1 MLKQDY
7 WQKITFNEIC
17 KNVSTRVDDPKNS
30 GYDKYVGLEHL
41 DTLEPKIT
49 RFGSTQDIKS
59 SMTLF
64 KNEQILFGRRN
75 WYLRR
80 VATADFDGVCS
91 ADIYVLEPQG
101 CKIVHEFLIIF
112 MHSNQFFDETMKYSV
127 GSMST
132 RVKWS
137 NLSKAKFLI
146 PSIPEQEK
154 IINLISNIDGSITKT
169 RQLLE
174 KLKIYKNSKANE
186 LLTKGIGH
194 TRFKKVRLIFGK
206 YEEIPETWKLQ
217 KLGELTK
224 VTDGSHYSPEKV
236 STGFPLATVENVKGD
251 FIDIDSCYRISKEDY
266 EQLVKD
272 GDKPDIGDVLFT
284 KDGTV
289 GKTLVFNQKI
299 DLVLLSS
306 IAIIRR
312 SEKLDSDYCNYLLQ
326 SKFMVKHLAK
336 FFGGTAIKRI
346 ILKHLDLFEFP
357 LPPIIEQQK
366 IASVLSKID
375 EQIKYLEIHL
385 SKLKTMRK
393 TIINEKLTLPKLEEK
408 PLVQ

>member
-1 MLKQDY
+1 
-7 WQKITFNEIC
+7 
-17 KNVSTRVDDPKNS
+17 
-30 GYDKYVGLEHL
+30 
-41 DTLEPKIT
+41 
-49 RFGSTQDIKS
+49 
-59 SMTLF
+59 
-64 KNEQILFGRRN
+64 
-75 WYLRR
+75 
-80 VATADFDGVCS
+80 
-91 ADIYVLEPQG
+91 
-101 CKIVHEFLIIF
+101 
-112 MHSNQFFDETMKYSV
+112 
-127 GSMST
+127 
-132 RVKWS
+132 
-137 NLSKAKFLI
+137 
-146 PSIPEQEK
+146 
-154 IINLISNIDGSITKT
+154 
-169 RQLLE
+169 
-174 KLKIYKNSKANE
+174 
-186 LLTKGIGH
+186 
-194 TRFKKVRLIFGK
+194 
-206 YEEIPETWKLQ
+206 
-217 KLGELTK
+217 
-224 VTDGSHYSPEKV
+224 
-236 STGFPLATVENVKGD
+236 
-251 FIDIDSCYRISKEDY
+251 
-266 EQLVKD
+266 VKD